1 MINKIRLII
10 FVLILNISNNALA
23 SEIELNIANVSPK
36 VSENY
41 CQLVSMISSTIMT
54 SYQYSYDMN
63 ETKNKLKEIINNQKI
78 NNYSKKINLNL
89 VDLTFEEVK
98 EYKIEEKEEE
108 KNKLIE
114 NFRLEI
120 YNLCI
125 K

>member
-1 MINKIRLII
+1 MINKIKLII
-10 FVLILNISNNALA
+10 FVLILNISNIALA
-23 SEIELNIANVSPK
+23 SEIESKIANVSPK

-78 NNYSKKINLNL
+78 SNYSKKINLNL
-89 VDLTFEEVK
+89 IDLTFEEVK

-108 KNKLIE
+108 KDKLIE
-114 NFRLEI
+114 SFRLEI